1 MINLSLQVFCD
12 RIVAAG
18 RITADDVQALTRHVL
33 PEGLTSRDEA
43 DMLIALDRVVAATDT
58 AFGDYL
64 VTAVVDFAVWGE
76 RPTGYID
83 AEIARWLVASLR
95 NGSGPSRPRRPDR
108 PRGRPRGPGQ
118 RRGPDRLRA
127 RRQPPHRGGHRAADA
142 ARRLS
147 AGVARTTATL
157 SSHQVYKIRLC
168 NARSDHRTA
177 PVKTPESLRSISFP

>member
-43 DMLIALDRVVAATDT
+43 DMLTALDRVVAATDT

-64 VTAVVDFAVWGE
+64 VAAVVDFAVWGE

-95 NGSGPSRPRRPDR
+95 NGSGPSRLAVRIAREVVREAQASDEALIAFALDANRRIEVVTAR
-108 PRGRPRGPGQ
+108 PM
-118 RRGPDRLRA
+118 RL
-127 RRQPPHRGGHRAADA
+127 AA
-142 ARRLS
+142 
-147 AGVARTTATL
+147 
-157 SSHQVYKIRLC
+157 
-168 NARSDHRTA
+168 
-177 PVKTPESLRSISFP
+177 

>member
-33 PEGLTSRDEA
+33 PEGLTNRDEA

-95 NGSGPSRPRRPDR
+95 NGSGPSRLAVRIAREVVREAQASDEALIAFALDANRRIEVV
-108 PRGRPRGPGQ
+108 
-118 RRGPDRLRA
+118 
-127 RRQPPHRGGHRAADA
+127 A
-142 ARRLS
+142 ARPMRL
-147 AGVARTTATL
+147 AA
-157 SSHQVYKIRLC
+157 
-168 NARSDHRTA
+168 
-177 PVKTPESLRSISFP
+177 